1 MYPSLC
7 VENFFLRNDT
17 YTVLEEFRE
26 STVKQ
31 AWLNFRNSSI
41 QRKLTKGGR
50 RKDGVPQVVSYRRIL
65 GVFPGSSC
73 SNLDWGSYVAMC
85 ACVCGCLWVRTNL
98 PLSSPGVSTLP
109 YALALPSQPSTSP
122 RLVSND
128 FPPSYPDSGTHP
140 WGTIPLRAVPST
152 PFHCRHP
159 WFLQAAALTWAEFG
173 WNRTIDRRMGKIFFF
188 LLRLIADFFF
198 QITRKNYSLSSW
210 WYVTSS
216 YISNE
221 DFLWLHAIKGK
232 CKREDGSIILE
243 MHFRVEVVGS
253 QRNIRRREESDF

>member
-1 MYPSLC
+1 MQETQRWYYASICFCRKFFSMRWYLYS
-7 VENFFLRNDT
+7 VEFW
-17 YTVLEEFRE
+17 E

-31 AWLNFRNSSI
+31 AWLNFRNSLI
-41 QRKLTKGGR
+41 QRKLIKGGR

-73 SNLDWGSYVAMC
+73 LNLDWGSYVAMC

-173 WNRTIDRRMGKIFFF
+173 WNRTIDSRMGKIFFSF
-188 LLRLIADFFF
+188 SPLNCRLFF
-198 QITRKNYSLSSW
+198 QITMENYSPSSW
-210 WYVTSS
+210 
-216 YISNE
+216 
-221 DFLWLHAIKGK
+221 
-232 CKREDGSIILE
+232 
-243 MHFRVEVVGS
+243 
-253 QRNIRRREESDF
+253 